1 MAMSAVKIYKQEK
14 TMKHIIS
21 IGLLLLTISFNSSAQ
36 RIVTAGGT
44 ITDIVYALGAGEKV
58 VAVDTSSTW
67 PPKAVALPKVGYY
80 RDLAAEGVLSKQPT
94 IILALEGTGRPE
106 VLTQL
111 KSTGVAL
118 KLYNKP
124 KHVDGLFQL
133 INQVATDLNQQ
144 ESAQKLIAQLKKAL
158 PAKAPLS
165 ESKALF
171 ILSAGERGL
180 MVAGKETVPDL
191 LFSYTGVRNL
201 AQHKGFKPF
210 NRESLV
216 VSNPDFLVAPSHVV
230 NGAGGA
236 EKFCQQAAL
245 ALIPAAKACRLLIMD
260 SLMALGMT
268 TRLPEAI
275 ATLNEFHLKNVL

>member
-1 MAMSAVKIYKQEK
+1 
-14 TMKHIIS
+14 MKHIIS
-21 IGLLLLTISFNSSAQ
+21 MCLVLLTISFNCAAQ

-67 PPKAVALPKVGYY
+67 PPKAVDLPKVGYY
-80 RDLAAEGVLSKQPT
+80 RDLAAEGVLSQQPT
-94 IILALEGTGRPE
+94 LILALEGTGRPE

-118 KLYNKP
+118 KLYDKP
-124 KHVDGLFQL
+124 KHVEGLFQL

-144 ESAQKLIAQLKKAL
+144 QSAQKLIAQLKQAL

-171 ILSAGERGL
+171 ILSANERGL
-180 MVAGKETVPDL
+180 MVAGKDTVPDL
-191 LFSYTGVRNL
+191 LFSYTGVQNL
-201 AQHKGFKPF
+201 AQHSGFKPF
-210 NRESLV
+210 NRESLL
-216 VSNPDFLVAPSHVV
+216 VSDPDFLVAPSHVV
-230 NGAGGA
+230 HGAGGA
-236 EKFCQQAAL
+236 NKFCQQAAL
-245 ALIPAAKACRLLIMD
+245 ALIPAAKECRLLIMD

-275 ATLNEFHLKNVL
+275 AKLHEFNLKNTL